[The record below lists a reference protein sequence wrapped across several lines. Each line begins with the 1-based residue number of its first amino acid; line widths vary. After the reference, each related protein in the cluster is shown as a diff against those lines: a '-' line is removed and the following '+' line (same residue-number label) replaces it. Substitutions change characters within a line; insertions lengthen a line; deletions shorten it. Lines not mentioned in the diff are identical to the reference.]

1 LTSASQIVTR
11 TASNDA
17 YASNTAYAVNRNYT
31 VNGLNQY
38 TAAGSASFT
47 YDANGNLTNDGAN
60 AYVYDAENRLVTA
73 TGGHAASLAY
83 DPLGR
88 LWQVTNNTT
97 GAVTR
102 FIYDGDAL
110 VWETDGAGNPRQA
123 YAHGPN
129 AAADDP
135 LIWYD
140 GTAGFA
146 RRFLHMDHQGSI
158 IATVDDVG
166 NPVAINAYD
175 EWGIPNATNVGRF
188 QYTGQAWLSELGMY
202 YYKARIYS
210 PTLGRFLQTDPIG
223 YDDQINLYEYVG
235 DDPVNRADPSGEQSV
250 GDLTDIFLSLN
261 ITTMPFMTARDVVRA
276 AFDPTP
282 ANITNALIAG
292 TAFVPEGETVRGLG
306 QVIRVARA
314 LERAEPAA
322 ARATGVVTRVER
334 TVSGRRVGAFTR
346 SQREAAKAE
355 NAASNGGT
363 MACTD
368 CGRPV
373 QSVGNERGVPTPTNQ
388 AQVHHDPPISQGGGR
403 HSTPQVLCPPCH
415 AARHRLGD

>member
-1 LTSASQIVTR
+1 MAALTHDLAGTASDQSFGYGYNAASQIVTR

-17 YASNTAYAVNRNYT
+17 YASNTAYAVNRGYS

-146 RRFLHMDHQGSI
+146 RRFLHLD
-158 IATVDDVG
+158 
-166 NPVAINAYD
+166 
-175 EWGIPNATNVGRF
+175 R
-188 QYTGQAWLSELGMY
+188 QASCWRSH
-202 YYKARIYS
+202 S
-210 PTLGRFLQTDPIG
+210 
-223 YDDQINLYEYVG
+223 
-235 DDPVNRADPSGEQSV
+235 
-250 GDLTDIFLSLN
+250 
-261 ITTMPFMTARDVVRA
+261 
-276 AFDPTP
+276 
-282 ANITNALIAG
+282 
-292 TAFVPEGETVRGLG
+292 RG
-306 QVIRVARA
+306 
-314 LERAEPAA
+314 
-322 ARATGVVTRVER
+322 
-334 TVSGRRVGAFTR
+334 
-346 SQREAAKAE
+346 
-355 NAASNGGT
+355 
-363 MACTD
+363 
-368 CGRPV
+368 
-373 QSVGNERGVPTPTNQ
+373 
-388 AQVHHDPPISQGGGR
+388 
-403 HSTPQVLCPPCH
+403 H
-415 AARHRLGD
+415 AAQDAMIFRRF